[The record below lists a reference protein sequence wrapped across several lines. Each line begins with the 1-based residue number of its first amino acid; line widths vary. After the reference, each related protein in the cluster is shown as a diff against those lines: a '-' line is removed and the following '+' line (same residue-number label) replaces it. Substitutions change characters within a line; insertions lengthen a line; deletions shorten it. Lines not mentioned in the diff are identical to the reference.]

1 MPRRCRQMHREWQ
14 RRDPVP
20 AMAARRVGEDMHLKI
35 GAHRGGV
42 KASLMSANGR
52 GQGQDASKFLRSS
65 ERFASAAV
73 PHA

>member
-1 MPRRCRQMHREWQ
+1 
-14 RRDPVP
+14 
-20 AMAARRVGEDMHLKI
+20 MAARRVGEDMHLKI

-52 GQGQDASKFLRSS
+52 GQGQDAPKFLRSS